1 MPLRKAPKRRTYA
14 EVSARDKLMGSKLK
28 VKKAAEAVTSNLV
41 RSRRFSDGLDAK
53 LEAATFLPWKKPF
66 LSRA

>member
-1 MPLRKAPKRRTYA
+1 
-14 EVSARDKLMGSKLK
+14 MGSKLK